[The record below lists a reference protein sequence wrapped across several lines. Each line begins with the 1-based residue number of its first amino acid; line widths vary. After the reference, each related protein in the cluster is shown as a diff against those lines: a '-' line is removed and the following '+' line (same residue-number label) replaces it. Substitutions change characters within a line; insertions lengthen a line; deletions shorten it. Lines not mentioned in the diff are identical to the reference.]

1 MDFFAANGV
10 FYAVCG
16 IFCCLFA
23 AALHP
28 GWQPQA
34 GGLPAAGRTG
44 GALHG
49 AYHERPAGAYP
60 GKLRRAHR
68 AADCRG
74 GARGQQLFFGHSGR
88 DPVGGKREQQPG
100 GLPHHLC
107 RTARLCGGTAGAGPV
122 HAATTGHRR
131 TDGTVCR
138 RHRAAG
144 RACTG
149 KTTAYRAGR
158 ERQLP
163 CPHPPLAAKTQR
175 EPAPG
180 DAPGHRRRAGCHDG
194 GRPQRA
200 FGAAAQRLPGCG
212 AFPCAGGQRN
222 ARFHPVRGYP
232 ERFAALSLGAELP
245 PPQTAHGLE
254 KSAGAGADG
263 CDWLYTLGAPRRR
276 GGVGQRLGCVG
287 MGPGGY
293 SHLAGGGRHP
303 DDRRQQ
309 LCGVGYRF

>member
-28 GWQPQA
+28 TPQPQA
-34 GGLPAAGRTG
+34 GGLPAVGCTGR
-44 GALHG
+44 ALRGVH
-49 AYHERPAGAYP
+49 YKRPAGACP

-74 GARGQQLFFGHSGR
+74 GARGQHLFFGHRGR
-88 DPVGGKREQQPG
+88 DPVGGRCERQTC
-100 GLPHHLC
+100 GLPHSLC
-107 RTARLCGGTAGAGPV
+107 RTARLRGRAAGAGLV

-131 TDGTVCR
+131 TDGTVR
-138 RHRAAG
+138 GRHRAAG
-144 RACTG
+144 RAVG
-149 KTTAYRAGR
+149 RKAAAYRAGR

-163 CPHPPLAAKTQR
+163 RPHPPLAAKTER

-200 FGAAAQRLPGCG
+200 FGAAAQRLPGRRT
-212 AFPCAGGQRN
+212 FPCAGGQRY
-222 ARFHPVRGYP
+222 ARFHPVRGYS
-232 ERFAALSLGAELP
+232 ERAAALSLGAELP

-293 SHLAGGGRHP
+293 SHLAGGGRYP
-303 DDRRQQ
+303 DDCCQQ
-309 LCGVGYRF
+309 LRGVGYRL

>member
-16 IFCCLFA
+16 IFCRFFA

-34 GGLPAAGRTG
+34 GGLPAVGCTGR
-44 GALHG
+44 ALRG

-60 GKLRRAHR
+60 GKLRWAHR
-68 AADCRG
+68 AADRRG
-74 GARGQQLFFGHSGR
+74 GARGQHLFFGHSGR
-88 DPVGGKREQQPG
+88 DPVGGKCERQTC

-107 RTARLCGGTAGAGPV
+107 RTARLRGRAAGAGLV
-122 HAATTGHRR
+122 YAATTGHRR

-144 RACTG
+144 RALG
-149 KTTAYRAGR
+149 RKAAAHRAGR

-163 CPHPPLAAKTQR
+163 RQHPPLAAKTER

-180 DAPGHRRRAGCHDG
+180 DAPGHRRRAGGYDG

-200 FGAAAQRLPGCG
+200 FSAAAQCLPGRR
-212 AFPCAGGQRN
+212 AFPCASGQRH
-222 ARFHPVRGYP
+222 ARFHPVRGHFYCP
-232 ERFAALSLGAELP
+232 APPRLGAELP

-254 KSAGAGADG
+254 KPAGVGADG
-263 CDWLYTLGAPRRR
+263 RDRLYALGAPRRR
-276 GGVGQRLGCVG
+276 GGMGQRLGRVG
-287 MGPGGY
+287 VGTSGRP
-293 SHLAGGGRHP
+293 HLAGGGRYP
-303 DDRRQQ
+303 DDCCQQ
-309 LCGVGYRF
+309 LCGVGYRL